1 MQEQDFKNHRRLIF
15 GFYGFSAI
23 AILLL
28 IVGSVVNYINSSESN
43 VYSASL
49 LLVISVVMLF
59 LWFYMRAFA
68 LKAQD
73 RVIRAE
79 ENFRHYLLSQKPL
92 SNRLSIRQ
100 VIGLRFASDEEF
112 VALAEKAEKENLS
125 ENEIKKQIKN
135 WKPDTYRV

>member
-15 GFYGFSAI
+15 GFHGFSAI

>member
-1 MQEQDFKNHRRLIF
+1 MKEQNFKNHRKLIF
-15 GFYGFSAI
+15 GFHGFSAI

-28 IVGSVVNYINSSESN
+28 IVGSVVNYIKSSESN

-112 VALAEKAEKENLS
+112 VTLAEKAEKENLS

>member
-1 MQEQDFKNHRRLIF
+1 MKEQNFKNHRKLIF
-15 GFYGFSAI
+15 GFHGFSAI

-28 IVGSVVNYINSSESN
+28 IVGSVVNYIKSSESN

-112 VALAEKAEKENLS
+112 VTLAEKAEKENLS

-135 WKPDTYRV
+135 WKPDTYMV